1 MNQRQPIKT
10 PRNLRRHDTPSS
22 LPPVLFSLP
31 NLSEPTAATPVAPKP
46 DPIATVSTRLPLVS
60 PPNDPSHA
68 RRDERQK
75 EKSASLLN
83 AAIGFLAL
91 ALVLIGAKLYSDRAS
106 ESSRAA
112 QRTNR
117 TNNAENSVS
126 PPPQT
131 ASTFQANPD
140 RGIPD
145 RGIITNVG
153 PQRASYQV
161 PLIPQPNPTVS
172 ESDPSKPLAD
182 PSDKPTLE
190 ISEPLSYQAES
201 TQGPIQQ
208 AQFQSEAL
216 PLAPLPIAPLPIA
229 SLPVA
234 SMPVAPMNVAPMP
247 NGSALRQGAVPK
259 TASPPASPPAAF
271 TPNVQNTIPAA
282 SLNTRDM
289 IRLRQGKP
297 VEMTNREPG
306 SPSSVQL
313 SGETYPPVRQ
323 KYEPLS
329 LPQPQT
335 HPTNSYNGEFLP
347 RSPTSMEIPPPP
359 TPYQPIGTEPTQ

>member
-10 PRNLRRHDTPSS
+10 PRNLRRHETPSS

-31 NLSEPTAATPVAPKP
+31 NLSESTPAPPVVRKP

-112 QRTNR
+112 QSTNR
-117 TNNAENSVS
+117 TTNAENSVA

-131 ASTFQANPD
+131 ASTFHANPD
-140 RGIPD
+140 RGIPE
-145 RGIITNVG
+145 RGIITNGG

-161 PLIPQPNPTVS
+161 PLIPQPNPSVS
-172 ESDPSKPLAD
+172 ESDPSKTQAD

-190 ISEPLSYQAES
+190 ISEPLSYQPLSPLSYQAES

-208 AQFQSEAL
+208 ASSSPKHYLSTRCPLLRCPLLRCPLPRCPLLRCLLPHCLLPRCQTDRLSGRLSGRGRSPKQLAHRQPS
-216 PLAPLPIAPLPIA
+216 PLASKTRSRPLL
-229 SLPVA
+229 S
-234 SMPVAPMNVAPMP
+234 
-247 NGSALRQGAVPK
+247 
-259 TASPPASPPAAF
+259 
-271 TPNVQNTIPAA
+271 TPGI
-282 SLNTRDM
+282 
-289 IRLRQGKP
+289 
-297 VEMTNREPG
+297 
-306 SPSSVQL
+306 
-313 SGETYPPVRQ
+313 
-323 KYEPLS
+323 
-329 LPQPQT
+329 
-335 HPTNSYNGEFLP
+335 
-347 RSPTSMEIPPPP
+347 
-359 TPYQPIGTEPTQ
+359 